1 MDYLVHSILSL
12 KEWRLR
18 WDLRIGG
25 VSFGSSLLLLSQ
37 VCWFRSL
44 IFNKPAIQQTCME
57 VRSVPYQEHFRNE
70 TKGPLE
76 RTNVK
81 HGLII
86 YKSINSNV
94 VLCQP
99 YKLTQTDWVQIS
111 ADILSFLIWI
121 QMFGTSVTQI
131 LVGWKYGYIRYYIAT
146 ASLYY

>member
-1 MDYLVHSILSL
+1 
-12 KEWRLR
+12 
-18 WDLRIGG
+18 
-25 VSFGSSLLLLSQ
+25 
-37 VCWFRSL
+37 
-44 IFNKPAIQQTCME
+44 ME
-57 VRSVPYQEHFRNE
+57 VKSVPYQEPFRNE
-70 TKGPLE
+70 AKGPLE
-76 RTNVK
+76 RTNMK

-131 LVGWKYGYIRYYIAT
+131 LVGWNIIYRE
-146 ASLYY
+146 S